1 MFDYG
6 AEAELFPKRPG
17 LNVRRKMGYR
27 RFSRAADAVQFAI
40 ETLSPA
46 LLDGACLEVKE
57 ERFNGREIRL
67 LYDDTRF
74 PLQRSPGK

>member
-6 AEAELFPKRPG
+6 AEAELFPKRSG

-27 RFSRAADAVQFAI
+27 RFPRAADAIQFAV

-46 LLDGACLEVKE
+46 LLDGACLEVEE
-57 ERFNGREIRL
+57 ERVSGRGIRL
-67 LYDDTRF
+67 LYDDARF
-74 PLQRSPGK
+74 PLQRNPGK